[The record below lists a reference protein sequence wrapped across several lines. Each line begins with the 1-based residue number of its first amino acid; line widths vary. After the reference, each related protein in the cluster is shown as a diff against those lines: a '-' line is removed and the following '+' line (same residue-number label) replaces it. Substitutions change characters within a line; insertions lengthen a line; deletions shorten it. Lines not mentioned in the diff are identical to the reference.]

1 MLNILFLCCFFDFI
15 QKILTFFY
23 SQYIVN
29 NLWIFDI
36 VFLGAFS
43 WLILGLKLYNHQY
56 LSCLIMII
64 FGIIL
69 NAINVKYNTSLTYS
83 LLLSFLIEICYNL
96 NIVISKYLMDS
107 LFMTPFEITYI
118 EGIFEFVLNFI
129 FISISTNIE
138 LNDPPLLIDLAQ
150 HCKYDGKI
158 YLDNFYAYWKLFKGL
173 EILAFVVQMI
183 SRALFNLFGYI
194 IAKDFTP
201 SHVIFLL
208 MIGEI
213 LLAFKEKFDGT
224 KVASLFIILV
234 EIFMLL
240 IFTEIIEINFC
251 GLEYNTK
258 KNIKIREK
266 LLAELDSKSDDSGD
280 IGGIEIKEISDIDED
295 FNLNTFLME

>member
-1 MLNILFLCCFFDFI
+1 
-15 QKILTFFY
+15 
-23 SQYIVN
+23 
-29 NLWIFDI
+29 
-36 VFLGAFS
+36 
-43 WLILGLKLYNHQY
+43 
-56 LSCLIMII
+56 MII
-64 FGIIL
+64 FGIFL
-69 NAINVKYNTSLTYS
+69 NAINVKYNTSLAYS

-183 SRALFNLFGYI
+183 SRALFNVFGYI

-251 GLEYNTK
+251 GSNIIRK
-258 KNIKIREK
+258 KI
-266 LLAELDSKSDDSGD
+266 
-280 IGGIEIKEISDIDED
+280 
-295 FNLNTFLME
+295 